1 MYCHLS
7 LYCHELMGKI
17 EEHKGK
23 YLIVD
28 DYTLDKVLDKIK
40 MIISIEEFNDTKILV
55 ETDDKLPD
63 DVTLKIVALLI
74 TCVSRIKD

>member
-1 MYCHLS
+1 M
-7 LYCHELMGKI
+7 
-17 EEHKGK
+17 
-23 YLIVD
+23 IVD

-63 DVTLKIVALLI
+63 DVTLKIVVLLI
-74 TCVSRIKD
+74 TCVSRIKDWHISAAFLV

>member
-1 MYCHLS
+1 M
-7 LYCHELMGKI
+7 
-17 EEHKGK
+17 
-23 YLIVD
+23 IVD

-40 MIISIEEFNDTKILV
+40 MITSIEEFNDTKILV

>member
-1 MYCHLS
+1 MKNTK
-7 LYCHELMGKI
+7 EK
-17 EEHKGK
+17 K

>member
-1 MYCHLS
+1 M
-7 LYCHELMGKI
+7 
-17 EEHKGK
+17 
-23 YLIVD
+23 IVD

-55 ETDDKLPD
+55 ETDDKLSD

>member
-1 MYCHLS
+1 
-7 LYCHELMGKI
+7 
-17 EEHKGK
+17 
-23 YLIVD
+23 
-28 DYTLDKVLDKIK
+28 
-40 MIISIEEFNDTKILV
+40 MIIRIEEFNDTKILV

>member
-1 MYCHLS
+1 M
-7 LYCHELMGKI
+7 I
-17 EEHKGK
+17 A
-23 YLIVD
+23 D

-40 MIISIEEFNDTKILV
+40 MIISIEEFNDTKIIV

-63 DVTLKIVALLI
+63 DVTLKIAVLLI

>member
-1 MYCHLS
+1 M
-7 LYCHELMGKI
+7 
-17 EEHKGK
+17 
-23 YLIVD
+23 IVD

-40 MIISIEEFNDTKILV
+40 MIMSIEEFNDTKILV

>member
-1 MYCHLS
+1 M
-7 LYCHELMGKI
+7 
-17 EEHKGK
+17 
-23 YLIVD
+23 IVD

-74 TCVSRIKD
+74 TCVSRIKDW

>member
-1 MYCHLS
+1 MKNTK
-7 LYCHELMGKI
+7 EK
-17 EEHKGK
+17 K

-28 DYTLDKVLDKIK
+28 AYTLDKVLDKIK

>member
-1 MYCHLS
+1 M
-7 LYCHELMGKI
+7 
-17 EEHKGK
+17 
-23 YLIVD
+23 IVD
-28 DYTLDKVLDKIK
+28 AYTLDKVLDKIK